1 LFSIRS
7 YSTLNLWVYYILFKN
22 MCLVTANMA
31 LHDCMFAT
39 AEICVKCEPTLLR
52 ARDVASWKL
61 NSRK

>member
-1 LFSIRS
+1 
-7 YSTLNLWVYYILFKN
+7 
-22 MCLVTANMA
+22 
-31 LHDCMFAT
+31 MFAT